1 MKDPDVRPHRLVR
14 QDARDCV
21 QGGYQN
27 PVGGVFARADSLFL
41 PACHLTK
48 PAVPVNISYNAMG
61 HHLSDY
67 LQVFRSRRIGVMVF
81 AGFSSGLPLALT
93 GGTLQAW
100 MTVAGVDLRT
110 IGVFALVGLPYTF
123 KFLWSPLMDRFVPP
137 WMGRRRGWMF
147 LTQAA
152 LLLLIAAMA
161 FGNPATA
168 PWALGAAALLVA
180 FASASQDIVID
191 AYRTDVLHEPER
203 GLGAAVFVTGYRI
216 AMLVS
221 GAIALIFSEQIGWR
235 NTYLLMAALMT
246 VGIATTV
253 FGPEPEIRVTPPGS
267 LQEALVG
274 PLKDFFSRRAAGAL
288 LLLIVLYKLGDAYAG
303 TLTTA
308 FLIRGVG
315 FSPTEVGTINKGLGL
330 VSLIFGAMFGG
341 TLMVR
346 LGLYRSLMV
355 FGILQAVSNLSFMV
369 LSWTGKSYAMLVFTV
384 AFENVCGGM
393 GTAAFVALLM
403 AMCDRRYT
411 ATQYALLSSLAALG
425 RIFVAPTS
433 GYVVE
438 SVGWAVFFLFTAV
451 TALPGIGMLWWFR
464 REITGL
470 AEDSSEAAR

>member
-1 MKDPDVRPHRLVR
+1 
-14 QDARDCV
+14 
-21 QGGYQN
+21 
-27 PVGGVFARADSLFL
+27 
-41 PACHLTK
+41 
-48 PAVPVNISYNAMG
+48 MG
-61 HHLSDY
+61 HDLSDY
-67 LQVFRSRRIGVMVF
+67 RQIFRSRRIGVMVF

-110 IGVFALVGLPYTF
+110 IGVFALVGIPYTV

-147 LTQAA
+147 MTQAA
-152 LLLLIAAMA
+152 LAVGIAAMA
-161 FGNPATA
+161 FGNPGAA
-168 PWALGAAALLVA
+168 PWALGATALLVA
-180 FASASQDIVID
+180 FSSASQDIVID
-191 AYRTDVLHEPER
+191 AYRTDVLREPER
-203 GLGAAVFVTGYRI
+203 GPGAAVFVTGYRV
-216 AMLVS
+216 AMLFS
-221 GAIALIFSEQIGWR
+221 GAVALILSERIGWR
-235 NTYLLMAALMT
+235 NTYLLMASLML
-246 VGIATTV
+246 VGIATTI
-253 FGPEPEIRVTPPGS
+253 FGPEPEIRVAPPKS
-267 LQEALVG
+267 LQEAVTG
-274 PLKDFFSRRAAGAL
+274 PLREFFSRRAAVAL
-288 LLLIVLYKLGDAYAG
+288 LLLIILYKLGDAYAG

-330 VSLIFGAMFGG
+330 VSLIVGAMVGG

-346 LGLYRSLMV
+346 LGLYRSLMF

-369 LSWTGKSYAMLVFTV
+369 LSWLGKSYAMLFFTV

-403 AMCDRRYT
+403 ALCDHRYT

-438 SVGWAVFFLFTAV
+438 SVGWALFFLLTAV
-451 TALPGIGMLWWFR
+451 TALPGLWMLWR
-464 REITGL
+464 YQKVI
-470 AEDSSEAAR
+470 AEL

>member
-1 MKDPDVRPHRLVR
+1 MRH
-14 QDARDCV
+14 A
-21 QGGYQN
+21 
-27 PVGGVFARADSLFL
+27 F
-41 PACHLTK
+41 
-48 PAVPVNISYNAMG
+48 
-61 HHLSDY
+61 SDY
-67 LQVFRSRRIGVMVF
+67 LQVIRSRRIGVMVL

-100 MTVAGVDLRT
+100 MTVSGVDLRT
-110 IGVFALVGLPYTF
+110 IGVFALVGIPYTV

-147 LTQAA
+147 LTQAG
-152 LLLLIAAMA
+152 LLLGIAAMA
-161 FGNPATA
+161 CGNPAAA
-168 PWALGAAALLVA
+168 PWALGVLALLVA

-191 AYRTDVLHEPER
+191 AYRTDVLREPER

-221 GAIALIFSEQIGWR
+221 GALALIFSERIGWR
-235 NTYLLMAALMT
+235 NTYLLMASLMC
-246 VGIATTV
+246 VGIATSL
-253 FGPEPEIRVTPPGS
+253 FGPEPEVRVIPPNT
-267 LQEALVG
+267 LREAVWG
-274 PLKDFFSRRAAGAL
+274 PLRDFFSRRAAATM

-315 FSPTEVGTINKGLGL
+315 FSPTDVGTINKGLGL
-330 VSLIFGAMFGG
+330 VSLIVGAMFGG

-346 LGLYRSLMV
+346 LGLYRALIA

-369 LSWTGKSYAMLVFTV
+369 LSWVGKNYAMLVFTV

-403 AMCDRRYT
+403 ALCDHRYT

-425 RIFVAPTS
+425 RIFVAPSS
-433 GYVVE
+433 GFVVE
-438 SVGWAVFFLFTAV
+438 AVGWAVFFLFTAV
-451 TALPGIGMLWWFR
+451 TAVPGIWMVWRFR
-464 REITGL
+464 GEIAGL
-470 AEDSSEAAR
+470 EKGPER